1 VHRNFE
7 LFLDGKTTKMNP
19 AKLEELCKHI
29 SKKERNAMEAERES
43 TKYKQA
49 EYLQDHVGD
58 SFEAFISGM
67 TEFGVYAEIK
77 QNFCEG
83 LIRYENMYDSF
94 VLLEDGFH
102 IKSPSRTI
110 RMGET
115 VWVRIMRVDLAKR
128 QVDMS
133 MITEADF
140 IAENAGK
147 EKSSELKAKA
157 LIPTLLK
164 HPSKNIEELFDK
176 TAIVFDESE
185 IRKFAIANSQEW
197 HFSIAETAEFKDSL
211 LILNFNPKAEDGK
224 SYLVQTHLPETTFDL
239 KKWQKTKPL
248 LEKHFEMFTLDSIV
262 DSYYCPLRS
271 AEESQIAE
279 SDLDICM
286 PLFKDLLKELSP
298 RQIISFSNELEDYF
312 NRKELL
318 SDIVHLEI
326 EIGKRKIKA
335 TKASIKNGRK
345 KVAIAFLPD
354 KDVTMSKEN
363 RERLW
368 EFVAK
373 K

>member
-1 VHRNFE
+1 
-7 LFLDGKTTKMNP
+7 M
-19 AKLEELCKHI
+19 
-29 SKKERNAMEAERES
+29 
-43 TKYKQA
+43 
-49 EYLQDHVGD
+49 
-58 SFEAFISGM
+58 
-67 TEFGVYAEIK
+67 
-77 QNFCEG
+77 
-83 LIRYENMYDSF
+83 
-94 VLLEDGFH
+94 
-102 IKSPSRTI
+102 
-110 RMGET
+110 
-115 VWVRIMRVDLAKR
+115 
-128 QVDMS
+128 
-133 MITEADF
+133 
-140 IAENAGK
+140 
-147 EKSSELKAKA
+147 
-157 LIPTLLK
+157 LK

-176 TAIVFDESE
+176 TAIVFEESE
-185 IRKFAIANSQEW
+185 IRKFAKANSLEW

-211 LILNFNPKAEDGK
+211 LILNFNPKAEEAK

-239 KKWQKTKPL
+239 KKWQKMKPL
-248 LEKHFEMFTLDSIV
+248 LEKHFDMFTLDSIV

-271 AEESQIAE
+271 AEESQITE

-335 TKASIKNGRK
+335 TKACIKNGRK